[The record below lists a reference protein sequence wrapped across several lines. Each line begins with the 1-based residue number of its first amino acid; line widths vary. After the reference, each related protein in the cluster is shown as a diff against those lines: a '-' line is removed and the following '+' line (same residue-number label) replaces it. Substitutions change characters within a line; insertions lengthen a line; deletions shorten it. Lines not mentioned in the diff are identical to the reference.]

1 MSPLDHRV
9 PIDIIEFTHVEVHI
23 AGKLGLIP
31 QPLEDILCSILSNP
45 SVPLSDEE
53 FRVLS
58 IDIMRVLCLTEVTLL
73 N

>member
-9 PIDIIEFTHVEVHI
+9 PIGIIEFTHDEIHL
-23 AGKLGLIP
+23 AGELGLIP

-58 IDIMRVLCLTEVTLL
+58 IGITQVLSLIEVTLL